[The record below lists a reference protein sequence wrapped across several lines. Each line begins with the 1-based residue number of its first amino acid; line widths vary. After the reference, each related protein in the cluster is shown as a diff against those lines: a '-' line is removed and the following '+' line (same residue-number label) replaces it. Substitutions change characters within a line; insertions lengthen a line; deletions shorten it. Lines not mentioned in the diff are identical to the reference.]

1 MVTVEAMSVST
12 RQRILEAAV
21 ELFGE
26 RGFKGSPISAI
37 EERAGLSPGAGGLYR
52 HFASKQEL
60 LEAALEPVLESVQFL
75 EQARSLLPLG
85 DLRSELTVLARG
97 GLAGIA
103 ASRPLLRII
112 ERDPDVIPEFRERA
126 RTEVIERGYALT
138 ADLIVDLARVH
149 ELPIPANVDGLA
161 RLATGTLTNLVREA
175 EIYRSDTASYSEQ
188 VIEAWVDV
196 FHAYLTRPQTQL
208 ST

>member
-1 MVTVEAMSVST
+1 MDGYNWDVSEST
-12 RQRILEAAV
+12 RERIIDAAI

-26 RGFKGSPISAI
+26 RGFKGTPITAI

-60 LEAALEPVLESVQFL
+60 LEAALVPVLESVQFL
-75 EQARSLLPLG
+75 EQARWLLPLG

-112 ERDPDVIPEFRERA
+112 ERDPNVLPELRDRA
-126 RTEVIERGYALT
+126 RVEVIERGYTVT
-138 ADLIVDLARVH
+138 ADLIVDLAVAHDMPRPDDP
-149 ELPIPANVDGLA
+149 EALA
-161 RLATGTLTNLVREA
+161 RLATGALTNLVREA
-175 EIYRSDTASYSEQ
+175 EIYGSDRAGNE
-188 VIEAWVDV
+188 EALIGTWVDV
-196 FHAYLTRPQTQL
+196 FHTYLTRAGQGPP
-208 ST
+208 

>member
-1 MVTVEAMSVST
+1 MVTLVRVSPST
-12 RQRILEAAV
+12 RQRTIDAAI

-26 RGFKGSPISAI
+26 RGYKGSAISAI

-52 HFASKQEL
+52 HFSSKREL

-75 EQARSLLPLG
+75 EQARKLLPLA

-112 ERDPDVIPEFRERA
+112 ERDPNMIPELRERV
-126 RTEVIERGYALT
+126 RVEVIERGYGLT
-138 ADLIVDLARVH
+138 ADIIRDLAHAH
-149 ELPIPANVDGLA
+149 ELPTPSNVEALA
-161 RLATGTLTNLVREA
+161 RMATGTLINFVREA
-175 EIYRSDTASYSEQ
+175 EIYGSDMTTDSEQ
-188 VIEAWVDV
+188 LIDAWVDV
-196 FHAYLTRPQTQL
+196 VHTYLRRT
-208 ST
+208 

>member
-1 MVTVEAMSVST
+1 MSGYNQGVSEST
-12 RQRILEAAV
+12 RERVINAAI

-26 RGFKGSPISAI
+26 RGFKGTPITAI

-85 DLRSELTVLARG
+85 DLRSELTLLARG
-97 GLAGIA
+97 GLTGIA

-112 ERDPDVIPEFRERA
+112 ERDPNVLPDLRDRA
-126 RTEVIERGYALT
+126 RVEVIERGYTVT
-138 ADLIVDLARVH
+138 ADLIVDLAAAH
-149 ELPIPANVDGLA
+149 DLPRPADSEALA
-161 RLATGTLTNLVREA
+161 RLATGALTNLVREA
-175 EIYRSDTASYSEQ
+175 EIYGATCDGTDEDLIDT
-188 VIEAWVDV
+188 WVDV
-196 FHAYLTRPQTQL
+196 FFTYLTRTG
-208 ST
+208 

>member
-1 MVTVEAMSVST
+1 MNTST
-12 RQRILEAAV
+12 RQRIINAAI

-26 RGFKGSPISAI
+26 RGFKGTPITSI

-52 HFASKQEL
+52 HFTSKQEL

-97 GLAGIA
+97 GLAGIT

-112 ERDPDVIPEFRERA
+112 ERDPDVVPELRDRV
-126 RTEVIERGYALT
+126 RVEVIERGYTVT
-138 ADLIVDLARVH
+138 ADLIVDLTVTH
-149 ELPIPANVDGLA
+149 DLPRPADPEALA
-161 RLATGTLTNLVREA
+161 RLVTGALTNLVREA
-175 EIYRSDTASYSEQ
+175 EIYKSDRADNDETL
-188 VIEAWVDV
+188 IDTWVDV
-196 FHAYLTRPQTQL
+196 FHTYLARGDTG
-208 ST
+208 S